1 MAVREQILLMINEI
15 KKYSNLCF
23 HEEHSIEIL
32 NGNKQKNILGLKD
45 ILHQIIIDQNGAHF
59 IGMLKRRY
67 EYTNENDEGGRIDMV
82 TDICDD
88 IIEQVNYLYKNKN
101 KSILYTSVLDIKK
114 VYELFN
120 IYYDLE

>member
-1 MAVREQILLMINEI
+1 MAVREQILLMLSEI
-15 KKYSNLCF
+15 KEGIQHF
-23 HEEHSIEIL
+23 HMEHSIEIL
-32 NGNKQKNILGLKD
+32 NGNTKKNILGLKY

-67 EYTNENDEGGRIDMV
+67 EYSDENDESGLDDMV
-82 TDICDD
+82 RDICDD

-101 KSILYTSVLDIKK
+101 KSILSTSFLDIKK

-120 IYYDLE
+120 IYYDQL

>member
-1 MAVREQILLMINEI
+1 MAVREQILLMLSEI
-15 KKYSNLCF
+15 KEGIQHF
-23 HEEHSIEIL
+23 HKEHSIEIL
-32 NGNKQKNILGLKD
+32 NGNTKKNILGLKY

-67 EYTNENDEGGRIDMV
+67 EYSDENDESGLDDMV
-82 TDICDD
+82 RDICDD

-101 KSILYTSVLDIKK
+101 KSILSTSFLDIKK

-120 IYYDLE
+120 IYYDQL